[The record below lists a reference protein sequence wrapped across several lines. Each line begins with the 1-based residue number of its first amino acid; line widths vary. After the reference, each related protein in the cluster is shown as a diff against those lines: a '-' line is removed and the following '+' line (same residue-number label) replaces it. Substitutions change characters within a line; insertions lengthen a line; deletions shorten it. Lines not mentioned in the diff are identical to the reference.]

1 MNENNKN
8 FWAKEAKRFL
18 ICLLIILVYR
28 NMDIQKKENENI
40 LYKNIKNSDT
50 VLI

>member
-8 FWAKEAKRFL
+8 FRAKKAKRIL

-28 NMDIQKKENENI
+28 NMDIQKKNENI
-40 LYKNIKNSDT
+40 FYIKM
-50 VLI
+50 